1 MRPEIQISRNTLTAD
16 LFLSL
21 YSAVGWEA
29 PCRAQ
34 VERAF
39 AVLPACQGQGVGR
52 ALLHA
57 AQEAILS
64 GIPQGWA
71 VSLELISTPTAVDF
85 YRRQGFEERP
95 CAWDGPGMF
104 KMLRRA

>member
-34 VERAF
+34 VERALAHTWAAFTASRLRSMALSLTAGVMPVMWNQPTSRKTAFQSRSPGF
-39 AVLPACQGQGVGR
+39 AR
-52 ALLHA
+52 A
-57 AQEAILS
+57 
-64 GIPQGWA
+64 
-71 VSLELISTPTAVDF
+71 
-85 YRRQGFEERP
+85 
-95 CAWDGPGMF
+95 
-104 KMLRRA
+104 RAE